1 MSLILQN
8 LYLGSVSIA
17 KDIKFIKEKNI
28 KYILICAKG
37 LKQYYPNIVQYKQ
50 LNISDNPCTVI
61 ITHFP
66 ESIEFIQT
74 NIKNAAILIH
84 CLGGKSRSV
93 SITIAY
99 LMFLLHVT
107 YDQAFQH
114 VKQRHF
120 EAQPNAGFIKQLKT
134 FQKVLQI
141 YGKPKQNDF
150 KALNQILF
158 DNNVETQVKMKLS
171 SIQFKNNYEIQEN
184 QDQEDIQEDLD
195 IQFIQQNEKQ

>member
-37 LKQYYPNIVQYKQ
+37 LQQYYPNKVQYKQ

-61 ITHFP
+61 ITHIP
-66 ESIEFIQT
+66 ESIEFIHQ
-74 NIKNAAILIH
+74 NIKNAAILVH

-99 LMFLLHVT
+99 VMFSLRVT
-107 YDQAFQH
+107 YEQAFQH
-114 VKQRHF
+114 VKQHHF
-120 EAQPNAGFIKQLKT
+120 EAQPNVGFIKQLKA
-134 FQKVLQI
+134 FQKVLEI

-150 KALNQILF
+150 KVLNQILF
-158 DNNVETQVKMKLS
+158 DNNIETQVKHKLS
-171 SIQFKNNYEIQEN
+171 LIQFKNNYEIEQN
-184 QDQEDIQEDLD
+184 QNNEDIQEDLD
-195 IQFIQQNEKQ
+195 IQFIQQKQD